1 MTPGGTTTHGGI
13 IHGITTLAILT
24 LVITVTM
31 VRIKRLIQ
39 TLPLVLLLAACAS
52 GPGYD
57 TRQVSLG
64 TTPRSAVDELEA
76 VRGQKVLWGGVILN
90 TSNMA
95 SVTRL
100 EILAYPLDGKQSPQR
115 DREPLGR
122 FLLEH
127 QGFLEPATYAEGRLI
142 TMVGTVVSSARGQVG
157 ELDYI
162 YPVIEASELHLW
174 PRDSDYTTPS
184 NVHFGIGI
192 GIGL

>member
-1 MTPGGTTTHGGI
+1 M
-13 IHGITTLAILT
+13 
-24 LVITVTM
+24 VTM

-39 TLPLVLLLAACAS
+39 TLTVVLLLAACAS

-57 TRQVSLG
+57 TRQVSLA

-100 EILAYPLDGKQSPQR
+100 EILAYPLDGQQSPQR

-142 TMVGTVVSSARGQVG
+142 TTVGTVVSSARGQVG

-162 YPVIEASELHLW
+162 YPVIEASALHLW